1 LVIARLRSAPG
12 GLWYAAIL
20 LAAVVALVLFGI
32 LGVGRQGSGGFDMA
46 FLYAAGRTWLNGLNA
61 YVLVQRQA
69 SVGTFP
75 FDIYAFAY
83 PPPIF
88 PLAIGL
94 GYFSFATAK
103 LLMLGLNLLSAVAL
117 SAYCVRMAEP
127 GAGAA
132 SRAHSG
138 DAYRWVIQAIILGN
152 PFTAHV
158 LWMGQTTLVVAASIA
173 WGCRFAGQGRWLL
186 GGLLL
191 AVSTIKPQFSVF
203 AFLWLAMQR
212 RWPPILAAGTLS
224 LAFALGPLLISGPVT
239 AIRSWLDEIKVYQA
253 YPSNTV
259 GFEHSFGLQSM
270 LYHLGI
276 AVPSGVLIALAFAI
290 VIFLV
295 RAKILEDDILP
306 LTLGVALLL
315 SVAHD
320 YDLILAAPLVPAL
333 WRHLRDR
340 GGPTVVWALAIMCV
354 MFLPQRLLKPLESS
368 ALLQFRVLVLLGL
381 IVWLFLLS
389 ANVAR
394 RNIQAAPAVAP
405 LNIK

>member
-1 LVIARLRSAPG
+1 LVTARLRGAPG
-12 GLWYAAIL
+12 ALWYAAIL
-20 LAAVVALVLFGI
+20 LAAVAALVSFGI
-32 LGVGRQGSGGFDMA
+32 VGVERQGSGGFDMA

-61 YVLVQRQA
+61 YVLTQRQA
-69 SVGTFP
+69 SVGSFP

-83 PPPIF
+83 PPPVF
-88 PLAIGL
+88 PLAIAL

-103 LLMLGLNLLSAVAL
+103 LLMLGLNILSAVGL
-117 SAYCVRMAEP
+117 SVYCVRMAEP
-127 GAGAA
+127 GPAPGAA
-132 SRAHSG
+132 SRAPEG
-138 DAYRWVIQAIILGN
+138 DAYRWVIPAIILGN

-158 LWMGQTTLVVAASIA
+158 LWMGQTTLIVAASIA

-212 RWPPILAAGTLS
+212 RWPSILTAGALS
-224 LAFALGPLLISGPVT
+224 LAFALGPLLISGPLT
-239 AIRSWLDEIKVYQA
+239 TIRSWLGEIKVYQA

-276 AVPSGVLIALAFAI
+276 AVPSGVLIALAFAT

-295 RAKILEDDILP
+295 RAKILENDILP
-306 LTLGVALLL
+306 LLLGVALLL

-340 GGPTVVWALAIMCV
+340 GRIPTLSALAIMCV
-354 MFLPQRLLKPLESS
+354 MFLPQRLLKPLDSS

-381 IVWLFLLS
+381 IIWLFVLS
-389 ANVAR
+389 ANVAQ
-394 RNIQAAPAVAP
+394 RNVRMASAMPS
-405 LNIK
+405 

>member
-20 LAAVVALVLFGI
+20 LAAVAALLLFGI

-61 YVLVQRQA
+61 YVLPQRQE

-83 PPPIF
+83 PPQIF
-88 PLAIGL
+88 PLAIVL

-103 LLMLGLNLLSAVAL
+103 LLMLGLNILSAVGL
-117 SAYCVRMAEP
+117 SVYCVRMAEP
-127 GAGAA
+127 GPSPDAA
-132 SRAHSG
+132 RAPRG
-138 DAYRWVIQAIILGN
+138 DAYRWVIPAIILGN

-158 LWMGQTTLVVAASIA
+158 LWMGQTTLIVAVSIA

-191 AVSTIKPQFSVF
+191 AVSTIKPQFSAF

-212 RWPPILAAGTLS
+212 RWPSILTAGALS
-224 LAFALGPLLISGPVT
+224 LAFALGPLLISGPMT

-276 AVPSGVLIALAFAI
+276 AVPSAVLIALAFAT

-306 LTLGVALLL
+306 LLLGVALLL

-333 WRHLRDR
+333 WRHLRGR
-340 GGPTVVWALAIMCV
+340 GTLPTLSGLAIMCV
-354 MFLPQRLLKPLESS
+354 MFLPQRLLKPLDSS

-381 IVWLFLLS
+381 IVWLFVLS
-389 ANVAR
+389 A
-394 RNIQAAPAVAP
+394 RNPRSP
-405 LNIK
+405 LDIR

>member
-1 LVIARLRSAPG
+1 MVIARLRSAPG
-12 GLWYAAIL
+12 GLWYSAIL
-20 LAAVVALVLFGI
+20 LAAVAALASFGI
-32 LGVGRQGSGGFDMA
+32 FGVGREGSGGFDMA

-61 YVLVQRQA
+61 YVLTQRQA
-69 SVGTFP
+69 SVGSFP

-83 PPPIF
+83 PPPVF
-88 PLAIGL
+88 PLTIAL

-103 LLMLGLNLLSAVAL
+103 LLMLGLNILSAVGL
-117 SAYCVRMAEP
+117 SVYCVRMAERGPAP
-127 GAGAA
+127 GAV
-132 SRAHSG
+132 SRAPEV
-138 DAYRWVIQAIILGN
+138 DAYRWVIPAIIMGN

-158 LWMGQTTLVVAASIA
+158 LWMGQTTLIVAASIA

-212 RWPPILAAGTLS
+212 RWPSILTAGALS
-224 LAFALGPLLISGPVT
+224 LAFALGPLLISGPLT

-276 AVPSGVLIALAFAI
+276 AVPSGVLIALAFATA
-290 VIFLV
+290 IFLV

-306 LTLGVALLL
+306 LLLGVALLL

-340 GGPTVVWALAIMCV
+340 GRRTAVIALAIMCV
-354 MFLPQRLLKPLESS
+354 MFIPQRLLKPLDSS

-381 IVWLFLLS
+381 IIWLFVLS
-389 ANVAR
+389 ADVAQ
-394 RNIQAAPAVAP
+394 RNIRTTPA
-405 LNIK
+405 LRI

>member
-1 LVIARLRSAPG
+1 VIP
-12 GLWYAAIL
+12 
-20 LAAVVALVLFGI
+20 
-32 LGVGRQGSGGFDMA
+32 
-46 FLYAAGRTWLNGLNA
+46 
-61 YVLVQRQA
+61 
-69 SVGTFP
+69 
-75 FDIYAFAY
+75 
-83 PPPIF
+83 
-88 PLAIGL
+88 
-94 GYFSFATAK
+94 
-103 LLMLGLNLLSAVAL
+103 
-117 SAYCVRMAEP
+117 
-127 GAGAA
+127 
-132 SRAHSG
+132 
-138 DAYRWVIQAIILGN
+138 AIIMGN

-158 LWMGQTTLVVAASIA
+158 LWMGQTTLIVAASIA

-212 RWPPILAAGTLS
+212 RWPSILTAGALS
-224 LAFALGPLLISGPVT
+224 LAFALGPLLISGPMT
-239 AIRSWLDEIKVYQA
+239 TIRSWLAEIKVYQA

-276 AVPSGVLIALAFAI
+276 AVPSGVLIALAFAT

-306 LTLGVALLL
+306 LLLGVALLL

-333 WRHLRDR
+333 WRHLRNR
-340 GGPTVVWALAIMCV
+340 GWVPKLSALAIMSV
-354 MFLPQRLLKPLESS
+354 MFLPQRLLKPLDNS

-381 IVWLFLLS
+381 IVWLFVLS
-389 ANVAR
+389 ANVAQR
-394 RNIQAAPAVAP
+394 SVRTAAA
-405 LNIK
+405 LRI